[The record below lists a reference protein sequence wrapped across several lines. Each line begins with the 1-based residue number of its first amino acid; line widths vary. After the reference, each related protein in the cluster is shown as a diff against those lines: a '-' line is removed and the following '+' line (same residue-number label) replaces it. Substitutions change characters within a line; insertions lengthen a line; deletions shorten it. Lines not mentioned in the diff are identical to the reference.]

1 MIGRSSKSKHVPCL
15 SGTKKTVNVWLLSM
29 FCLPFSMFPVG
40 KIYTMY
46 YCMLGFFLTYNAESY
61 IVNSIC
67 LLYINIY
74 FLLLCVECSGV
85 SNEIRTKW

>member
-1 MIGRSSKSKHVPCL
+1 
-15 SGTKKTVNVWLLSM
+15 
-29 FCLPFSMFPVG
+29 MFPVG

-46 YCMLGFFLTYNAESY
+46 YCMLGFFLTYNAAESY

-74 FLLLCVECSGV
+74 FLLLCVECLGV

>member
-15 SGTKKTVNVWLLSM
+15 SGTKKNSECVVIIHVLPAIFHVSSWENIYNVLLYAR
-29 FCLPFSMFPVG
+29 
-40 KIYTMY
+40 I
-46 YCMLGFFLTYNAESY
+46 FLTYNAESY

>member
-1 MIGRSSKSKHVPCL
+1 
-15 SGTKKTVNVWLLSM
+15 
-29 FCLPFSMFPVG
+29 MFPVG

-85 SNEIRTKW
+85 SNEIRDKMVGRNLRGKESEGEKSEGGKK